1 MKTILNLIILSG
13 CVWIG
18 YKLPTMLG
26 LFPAPEVSD
35 EIMKSIFYYLDANF
49 MFLAFLI
56 ARDGLIDK
64 KEYETWRDWVEHVV
78 SVLLLYLVLGVG
90 NYYFIY

>member
-1 MKTILNLIILSG
+1 
-13 CVWIG
+13 
-18 YKLPTMLG
+18 
-26 LFPAPEVSD
+26 
-35 EIMKSIFYYLDANF
+35 MKSIFYYLDANF